1 MKKKPKKLETGKT
14 EREVSWLILG
24 PAKSDQLGEDSGDES
39 EEMELEREAGTKS

>member
-1 MKKKPKKLETGKT
+1 MKKKTKKLETGKT
-14 EREVSWLILG
+14 EKGSELAHLG